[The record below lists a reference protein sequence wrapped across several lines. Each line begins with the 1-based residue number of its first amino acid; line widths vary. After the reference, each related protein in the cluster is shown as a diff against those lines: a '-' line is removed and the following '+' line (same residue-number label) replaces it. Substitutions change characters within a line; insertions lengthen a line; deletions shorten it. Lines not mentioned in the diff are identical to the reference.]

1 MMEILLV
8 GGAAIVLVVA
18 VAIRKHFRG
27 NRVAV
32 PSEIERQ
39 ESPAIE
45 PCRDIIC
52 KALDCIASGN
62 VIGACEN
69 YRRGSEILYNMNTS
83 DKGKNIYLNY
93 LVESVDKISETARHI
108 VTKPGYRISIYDKC
122 EIMTIRKCIDE
133 MLGNLDKPRSA
144 DEYRQVVADNRYF
157 LEDVISE
164 RSKVMKHDDFNDDS
178 QSYLYLMLLYYLH
191 SFVNSVYRYSLA

>member
-1 MMEILLV
+1 MMEILLT

-18 VAIRKHFRG
+18 VAIRKHFRS

-32 PSEIERQ
+32 PSEIERN
-39 ESPAIE
+39 ESTAIE

-69 YRRGSEILYNMNTS
+69 YRRGSEILYNMGAS
-83 DKGKNIYLNY
+83 DMGGNIYLDY
-93 LVESVDKISETARHI
+93 MVESVDKISETARHM
-108 VTKPGYRISIYDKC
+108 VTKPGYQISIYDKC